1 MMTITKSN
9 YISCKQCEKLLWL
22 EKYKPHVLDDKVT
35 KQTAEGDAVG
45 ALARMYYQPNVTV
58 KLDTVEHIIR
68 SEPAVN
74 QKPEPED
81 DWETVEVVQTAAG
94 SHVTRRAFRHSAC
107 GELLNV
113 PKPFC
118 PNCGHRM
125 WSLEKPNAMERSG
138 KQKYGRR
145 PTR

>member
-1 MMTITKSN
+1 MDEEKFISSDALLKRLKNQAEVLTKTP
-9 YISCKQCEKLLWL
+9 EEFALL
-22 EKYKPHVLDDKVT
+22 DKVMT
-35 KQTAEGDAVG
+35 
-45 ALARMYYQPNVTV
+45 
-58 KLDTVEHIIR
+58 IIR

-74 QKPEPED
+74 QKPELED

-94 SHVTRRAFRHSAC
+94 SRVTRRAFLHSAC

-138 KQKYGRR
+138 KQKCRRR

>member
-1 MMTITKSN
+1 MDEEK
-9 YISCKQCEKLLWL
+9 YISSDALLKRL
-22 EKYKPHVLDDKVT
+22 KNQAEVLTKTPEEFALLDKVMT
-35 KQTAEGDAVG
+35 
-45 ALARMYYQPNVTV
+45 
-58 KLDTVEHIIR
+58 IIR

-81 DWETVEVVQTAAG
+81 DWETVEVVQTTAG

>member
-1 MMTITKSN
+1 MDEEKFISSDALLKRLKNQAEVLTKTP
-9 YISCKQCEKLLWL
+9 EEFALL
-22 EKYKPHVLDDKVT
+22 DKVMT
-35 KQTAEGDAVG
+35 
-45 ALARMYYQPNVTV
+45 
-58 KLDTVEHIIR
+58 IIR

-74 QKPEPED
+74 QKPELED

-94 SHVTRRAFRHSAC
+94 SRVTRRAC

-138 KQKYGRR
+138 KQKCGRK